1 MENGK
6 KLERDTQ
13 HKVIGGVCSGLAN
26 YFNID
31 VSLLRILVACLIL
44 FAGAGFWV
52 YIILWL
58 VMPAATLGQTSNE
71 TSQFVAEEVPD
82 ASPKGKGSL
91 VFGLILIGIGALGLL
106 HRFVPEFN
114 WQMIWPLALIVLGV
128 FLLFPSKNK

>member
-31 VSLLRILVACLIL
+31 VSLLRILVACPIL

-91 VFGLILIGIGALGLL
+91 VFGLILIGIGTLGLL

-114 WQMIWPLALIVLGV
+114 WQMIWPLALIVLGI

>member
-1 MENGK
+1 MENNK

-91 VFGLILIGIGALGLL
+91 VFGLILIGIGTLGLL

-114 WQMIWPLALIVLGV
+114 WQMIWPLALIVLGI